1 MVGLAWW
8 VQTRWIDRQRRA
20 WREHDAK
27 LAAAWRDGGEGAV
40 IVLDGTHDGA
50 VGIDGVIAVD
60 NVTALN
66 NVIVLPEAGSQAG
79 ARSS

>member
-1 MVGLAWW
+1 MAGLAWW

-27 LAAAWRDGGEGAV
+27 LAAAWRDGADGAV
-40 IVLDGTHDGA
+40 IVLDDTDDGV
-50 VGIDGVIAVD
+50 VGIDGVIGLDSVIGMD
-60 NVTALN
+60 G
-66 NVIVLPEAGSQAG
+66 VIVLPEAGSQAG

>member
-1 MVGLAWW
+1 MAGLAWW

-27 LAAAWRDGGEGAV
+27 LAAAWRDDE
-40 IVLDGTHDGA
+40 DDGA
-50 VGIDGVIAVD
+50 VVLDRVIALD
-60 NVTALN
+60 NVALD